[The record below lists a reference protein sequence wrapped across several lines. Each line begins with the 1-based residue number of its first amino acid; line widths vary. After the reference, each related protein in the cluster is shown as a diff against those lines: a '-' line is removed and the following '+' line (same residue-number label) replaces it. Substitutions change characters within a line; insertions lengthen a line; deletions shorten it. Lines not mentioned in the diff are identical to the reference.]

1 MEDRDLTERFQDSF
15 KNKFVSE
22 LISLNSDFV
31 SMPFY
36 RFAELIKNPK
46 VRAEV
51 IRGLKYD
58 PTATADELD
67 HWLALAEKD

>member
-1 MEDRDLTERFQDSF
+1 ML
-15 KNKFVSE
+15 
-22 LISLNSDFV
+22 SLDNDFAN
-31 SMPFY
+31 MPYY

-46 VRAEV
+46 VRAEI

-58 PTATADELD
+58 PTASADELD